1 MIGFYLQDSWKV
13 TNRFTVN
20 MGLRYDRTFIPT
32 AGTDDHNNNFAGDMN
47 YLNGTYILQRS
58 APPCSSGVT
67 KGGCIPTPAGAPAG
81 WLPPNVVLA
90 EGGKVWHDTTKNFQ
104 PRLGFAYRLGAN
116 TVIRASSGIFFDNY
130 SGVTQIARN
139 FIGTYP
145 ALGWQSAANLN
156 YPSTAALLPTI
167 SGFNPLPSATLP
179 VADPFSQ
186 STYSGDPNW
195 KNAYSIQWNFG
206 FQHELAQ
213 GFLVSANYVGSG
225 SRRTDVGGRYG
236 TALYPGPGRWQDRA
250 PFPYMNIPSSFDRSW
265 GTASYHGLQTSLER
279 RWSKGL
285 AFTASYTWSKTM
297 DPGSSGFFGVEGN
310 SIQNP
315 YNMKADHSVAS
326 YDVPHN
332 LVLSWV
338 YDLPFGKGK
347 PLHTGNKVVDYAID
361 NWQINGLADIRSGQ
375 PVNVTIAGDI
385 ANTGNN
391 GERPNL
397 IGDWRVDNST
407 PARWFAKEAFAA
419 PAAFTF
425 GNVGRNILRSDSV
438 HRVDMSVFRNF
449 PFKERYMAQLR
460 VEGYNVL
467 NVVTYNAP
475 VAEFTNANFGG
486 VTGAQASRSLQIG
499 ARLYF

>member
-1 MIGFYLQDSWKV
+1 M
-13 TNRFTVN
+13 
-20 MGLRYDRTFIPT
+20 
-32 AGTDDHNNNFAGDMN
+32 
-47 YLNGTYILQRS
+47 
-58 APPCSSGVT
+58 
-67 KGGCIPTPAGAPAG
+67 
-81 WLPPNVVLA
+81 
-90 EGGKVWHDTTKNFQ
+90 
-104 PRLGFAYRLGAN
+104 
-116 TVIRASSGIFFDNY
+116 
-130 SGVTQIARN
+130 
-139 FIGTYP
+139 
-145 ALGWQSAANLN
+145 
-156 YPSTAALLPTI
+156 
-167 SGFNPLPSATLP
+167 
-179 VADPFSQ
+179 ADPFTQ
-186 STYSGDPNW
+186 STYAGDPNW

-206 FQHELAQ
+206 FQHELTQ
-213 GFLVSANYVGSG
+213 GFLVSVNYVGSG
-225 SRRTDVGGRYG
+225 SRRTDIGGRYG
-236 TALYPGPGRWQDRA
+236 TSLYPGPGRWQDRA

-279 RWSKGL
+279 RWSNGL
-285 AFTASYTWSKTM
+285 AFTASYTWSKTI

-315 YNMKADHSVAS
+315 YDMKADRSVSS

-338 YDLPFGKGK
+338 YDLPFGKSK
-347 PLHTGNKVVDYAID
+347 ALHTGNRAVDYAIG

-397 IGDWRVDNST
+397 IGDWRIDNST

-425 GNVGRNILRSDSV
+425 GNVGRNVLRADGV

-449 PFKERYMAQLR
+449 RFKERYMAQLR

-475 VAEFTNANFGG
+475 VAEFTNANFGR
-486 VTGAQASRSLQIG
+486 VTGAQAPRSLQIG